1 MLLLQIG
8 FFSPVLMLVAAVAV
22 VLIAELKGR
31 PIERI
36 SRLIWTSAA
45 FALAGAVATLVL
57 TIASM
62 IWYEKTTGY
71 SAGNGPL
78 GWIFFYG
85 PVGAAFGQLV
95 ALLLWWFKKSSTG
108 AHDVA

>member
-1 MLLLQIG
+1 MLLLQ
-8 FFSPVLMLVAAVAV
+8 FSFMSPALMLVAALLV
-22 VLIAELKGR
+22 VLIAKMRGR

-36 SRLIWTSAA
+36 GRLVWTSAA

-57 TIASM
+57 TIAWM

-85 PVGAAFGQLV
+85 PLGAASGQLV
-95 ALLLWWFKKSSTG
+95 ALLLWWFKSTAS
-108 AHDVA
+108 AHDIA

>member
-1 MLLLQIG
+1 
-8 FFSPVLMLVAAVAV
+8 MLVAAVVV
-22 VLIAELKGR
+22 VLIAKTRGR

-36 SRLIWTSAA
+36 GRLVWTSAA

-57 TIASM
+57 TIAWM

-85 PVGAAFGQLV
+85 PLGAASGQLV
-95 ALLLWWFKKSSTG
+95 ALLLWWLKSSAS
-108 AHDVA
+108 AHDDA